1 MTLRCDAEFYGKLNR
16 PKMKITVTSVM
27 VNDQAKALKFYT
39 ELLGFQKKRD
49 IPLGDDS
56 WLTVVSSEQPDG
68 VELLLEPAKFEPSR
82 VYQKALFDAD
92 IPCMIFSV
100 DNIQKEYERLS
111 GLGIKFSMQPTQMGI
126 ASLAV
131 FDDTCGNKI
140 QIAQTL

>member
-1 MTLRCDAEFYGKLNR
+1 
-16 PKMKITVTSVM
+16 MKITVTSVM
-27 VNDQAKALKFYT
+27 VDDQAKALKFYT

-49 IPLGDDS
+49 IPLGDAR

-68 VELLLEPAKFEPSR
+68 VELLLEPTKFEPSKI
-82 VYQKALFDAD
+82 YQKALFGAG
-92 IPCMIFSV
+92 IPCTVFSV

-111 GLGIKFSMQPTQMGI
+111 ELGVKFSMKPTQMGT